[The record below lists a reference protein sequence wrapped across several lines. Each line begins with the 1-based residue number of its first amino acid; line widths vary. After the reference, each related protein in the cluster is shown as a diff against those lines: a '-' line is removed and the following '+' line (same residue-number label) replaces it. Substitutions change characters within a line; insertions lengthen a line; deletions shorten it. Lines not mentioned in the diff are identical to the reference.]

1 MEEVVKRK
9 CAAYGHTTPL
19 YVWQAWRVCL
29 TLSGLCYK
37 SLASKFDSFF
47 FSWEKNSRANPEIRK
62 ISNIRL
68 ELKCLIRNSY
78 KKRLIHHDSYL
89 TDNKQGMHQTVIK
102 HQPSLQSDTKLEWRK
117 QWKVIMLFWNFCQNP
132 PTLIKQRLSWIV
144 KYHRESGR
152 LRLNEYKIVSEFCY

>member
-1 MEEVVKRK
+1 MQRTATQHH
-9 CAAYGHTTPL
+9 CTCDRLMRL
-19 YVWQAWRVCL
+19 YVFA
-29 TLSGLCYK
+29 SH
-37 SLASKFDSFF
+37 SLAFVIRAWPQKFDSFF

-78 KKRLIHHDSYL
+78 KKILRHHDSYL

-117 QWKVIMLFWNFCQNP
+117 QWKVIMLFWNFCPNP

-144 KYHRESGR
+144 KYHRVSGR
-152 LRLNEYKIVSEFCY
+152 LRLNE